1 MSEKR
6 TNLEFHGGKCLSLLP
21 LILSIIFA
29 IYFLG
34 FARVYDTIAL
44 ALGGYYR

>member
-1 MSEKR
+1 MGESSDK
-6 TNLEFHGGKCLSLLP
+6 LEFHGGKGMSLVP

-34 FARVYDTIAL
+34 LQGVMIPL
-44 ALGGYYR
+44 LWLWEVL